1 MRGGFGVSDIF
12 KSGDTMRSLEE
23 NGSSSMRGGLWCR
36 RLARKEE
43 LLRSL
48 ETLMARLG
56 DGGEIEEFFQKL
68 TAWSAD
74 LVDARKASLFL
85 LDRSSGNLVLRT
97 AHGDMPD
104 LQIFSPV
111 LLGKEWEKLLGAEGL
126 CVPPAA
132 ELGGLESG
140 PSGGW
145 LVVPLVIRNQLLAV
159 LLAERPPGIPF
170 LRADLEALLSYARTA
185 ALALENNFLYRQIFQ
200 GMTETLQL
208 LVSILEARDPDTKDH
223 SLRVTRYALMMADR
237 LGCSPEER
245 EMLDF
250 AGRLHDIGKVGIQD
264 TVLLKPG
271 RLNADEIENMRQHP
285 ALGEQIVRPV
295 CLLAGERAVVR
306 HHHEWWN
313 GEGYPDHLSG
323 REIPFLP
330 RILSVADAFDAM
342 TSHRPYRRALSPRRA
357 MSILEEYA
365 GVQFDGD
372 IVRAFRV
379 TEVGAM
385 AAANAKHGGQ
395 SLDAFSPARP
405 MSGPV
410 H

>member
-1 MRGGFGVSDIF
+1 MDGSCRRAAVGVRGGFGVSDIF

-170 LRADLEALLSYARTA
+170 LRAD
-185 ALALENNFLYRQIFQ
+185 
-200 GMTETLQL
+200 
-208 LVSILEARDPDTKDH
+208 
-223 SLRVTRYALMMADR
+223 
-237 LGCSPEER
+237 
-245 EMLDF
+245 
-250 AGRLHDIGKVGIQD
+250 
-264 TVLLKPG
+264 
-271 RLNADEIENMRQHP
+271 
-285 ALGEQIVRPV
+285 
-295 CLLAGERAVVR
+295 
-306 HHHEWWN
+306 
-313 GEGYPDHLSG
+313 
-323 REIPFLP
+323 
-330 RILSVADAFDAM
+330 
-342 TSHRPYRRALSPRRA
+342 
-357 MSILEEYA
+357 
-365 GVQFDGD
+365 
-372 IVRAFRV
+372 
-379 TEVGAM
+379 
-385 AAANAKHGGQ
+385 
-395 SLDAFSPARP
+395 
-405 MSGPV
+405 
-410 H
+410 